1 MALRIPWDI
10 EEAVLM
16 LDMLLKSIDGKLTRK
31 EAIRQVSEKLRRRAV
46 NRGITID
53 DIFRNENGIT
63 FQMSALEVA
72 YTGIKTKLKQPTK
85 LFVETVNL
93 YRNHRE
99 LYEEI
104 LKEAENVVEPKS
116 VQDEFCSYLSMQMP
130 TFQLSDAY
138 LMLSDIESF
147 CLERKILQNKLFET
161 TDLEAIKRVVQTVDS
176 NRVFRFT
183 YKQNL
188 KKMSTVIHA
197 YYAFLKSYKPDEEKE
212 VKPIIQ
218 DAIPSLPDADSMK
231 QKDDAVGPQAIS
243 VPVAER
249 TKLTDQEEKQKFNDW
264 MLSSGMSK
272 ATITSYMSSFGQCV
286 KSVANYKLCETSLWN
301 VANAEDASHIYDQ
314 LFGISEF
321 YEYNKQQHNRF
332 SAAFRKFIEYR
343 SGGSPASL
351 KPSQP
356 TQFAVEKKPTRRKEN
371 DPVLI
376 RYKELLDKFFQKGFR
391 MESSLDMK
399 KLRRF
404 YQDQYGTELS
414 DEDALVCQDISS
426 VTILHEGKAYLPDSM
441 LSQEKKE
448 KLLQYIE
455 DKFVSGCDAIYY
467 SALFSEFE
475 EAFQGERI
483 YTPEMLKTYLS
494 YINKGNYV
502 LQRSY
507 LAKDYTVQ
515 MNPEDDIR
523 EYLKEAAG
531 PVEVERLAA
540 ELSYIPEQ
548 KIKFALSTNN
558 DFIWNATG
566 EYFYE
571 DCVHFSNS
579 ELEWISQ
586 FILDGI
592 EERDFVTGNEL
603 VEAVE
608 AHFPDIKEMYQWIT
622 PVGMRNVIGYKLN
635 DRFSFNGNIIS
646 KYGED
651 LSMAEV
657 YAKYCRKHSRFTL
670 DELNV
675 LKQELGSTIYFDEI
689 YANSLRISQNE
700 FVSQD
705 MAQFDV
711 EATDEAIGRI
721 CTGQYMSLQEIR
733 DFGTFPYA
741 GYPWNEYLLEHFVAN
756 YSQKFMLLYIG
767 FSANV
772 CAGAIVKQA
781 SSCKDFN
788 DLLVDIL
795 ANSNIVLD
803 EDSALEYLRQ
813 QGYIARRRYSDIGRI
828 VTEAKVVRSKKG

>member
-16 LDMLLKSIDGKLTRK
+16 LDMLLKSLDGKLTRK

-53 DIFRNENGIT
+53 DIFRNENGIA

-72 YTGIKTKLKQPTK
+72 YTGIKTKLNQPSK
-85 LFVETVNL
+85 VFVDTVNL
-93 YRNHRE
+93 YKNHRK
-99 LYEEI
+99 LYEKI

-161 TDLEAIKRVVQTVDS
+161 TDLETINRVVQTVDS
-176 NRVFRFT
+176 NRVFHFT

-218 DAIPSLPDADSMK
+218 DAIPSLHDVDSVK
-231 QKDDAVGPQAIS
+231 QKDDAVGPQGIS
-243 VPVAER
+243 VPVSER
-249 TKLTDQEEKQKFNDW
+249 TELTDQEEKQKFNDW

-272 ATITSYMSSFGQCV
+272 TTITSYMSSFGQCV

-301 VANAEDASHIYDQ
+301 VADAEEASHIYDQ

-356 TQFAVEKKPTRRKEN
+356 TRFAVEKMPTRRKEN

-399 KLRRF
+399 KLRKF
-404 YQDQYGTELS
+404 YQEQYGTELS

-426 VTILHEGKAYLPDSM
+426 VTILHDGKAYLPDSM

-455 DKFVSGCDAIYY
+455 DKFSSGCDAIYY

-558 DFIWNATG
+558 DFIWNTTG

-586 FILDGI
+586 FIMDGI

-608 AHFPDIKEMYQWIT
+608 THFPDIKEMYQWIT

-711 EATDEAIGRI
+711 EATDDAIGRI

-756 YSQKFMLLYIG
+756 YSQKFMLLHIG
-767 FSANV
+767 YSANV

-781 SSCKDFN
+781 SSFKDFN